1 LNTEVTEVTEMP
13 ERKTRPDT
21 RWLGRLLAANLRC
34 YSHKRLKGKS
44 LEHGGHGGHGD
55 ARAKPT
61 RPDTRWLETSAC
73 SKLAPAKLP
82 FVTSVTSVFK
92 LCSAAPHLRTCKL
105 LVFCSRILPFRAVGS
120 HSLLTGSPGLGTA
133 RLVLGLAAQCN
144 CTSSGPE
151 RRPWFS
157 SPRRTCTQ
165 FGEARRTRSAQ
176 LAPSFRAPFRPG
188 LRPWQRELHQPLL
201 EGWVWRGS
209 L

>member
-1 LNTEVTEVTEMP
+1 MP

-61 RPDTRWLETSAC
+61 RPDTRWLGTSAC

-144 CTSSGPE
+144 CTSSGPNVGPDLV
-151 RRPWFS
+151 RR
-157 SPRRTCTQ
+157 
-165 FGEARRTRSAQ
+165 GEHVRS
-176 LAPSFRAPFRPG
+176 LEKPG
-188 LRPWQRELHQPLL
+188 GLDPLSWLRPFGLLLGPVSGPDRENYTSHCWKA
-201 EGWVWRGS
+201 GFGAVR
-209 L
+209 